1 LELIEKSETSGSLQN
16 VYNTEMG
23 CLDWK
28 RLAGSLELRNWR
40 FGDQY
45 QPIGTSGA
53 EKIKTLFQLQRIPV
67 WERAQW
73 PVLTSGASIV
83 WTRRFGVSAAFAAG
97 PESNVVLKVGEV
109 AVGC

>member
-1 LELIEKSETSGSLQN
+1 
-16 VYNTEMG
+16 MG

-28 RLAGSLELRNWR
+28 RLSGSLELRSWR

-45 QPIGTSGA
+45 QPMGTPGA

-73 PVLTSGASIV
+73 PVLTDGASIV
-83 WTRRFGVSAAFAAG
+83 WTRRFGPAAG
-97 PESNVVLKVGEV
+97 VAARPESSVVLKIAEV
-109 AVGC
+109 SIR